1 MNLGLIAF
9 VEKLLDFLDSGNYI
23 GVLLVL
29 AFSVLVNLPKITEQY
44 LSHKGR
50 RLDTLTKLKNL
61 DELDSRLKSHIKSEI
76 EVEVFRL
83 THNVKVSTVL
93 LNGLLSLKERVGEQV
108 SFIHILRCSRLVPDL
123 SRVSEASFQI
133 KIEKSDYAYA
143 VYNSVF
149 GLLGFFG
156 GFFWFT
162 YSVAMLLSVPNF
174 QSLFVSGL
182 MLLVGFGMLTQ
193 TTPVYS
199 TRIINKQLA
208 ANRLDCIEKSL

>member
-1 MNLGLIAF
+1 MNLDLVAF

-23 GVLLVL
+23 GILLVL

-44 LSHKGR
+44 LSHKRR

-93 LNGLLSLKERVGEQV
+93 LNGLLSLKDRVGEQV
-108 SFIHILRCSRLVPDL
+108 SFTHILRCSRLVPDL
-123 SRVSEASFQI
+123 SDVSEANFQI

-143 VYNSVF
+143 IYNLVF

-156 GFFWFT
+156 GFIWFT
-162 YSVAMLLSVPNF
+162 YSAAMLLSAPNF
-174 QSLFVSGL
+174 QSLFVSSL
-182 MLLVGFGMLTQ
+182 MLLVGFGILTQ
-193 TTPVYS
+193 TTPVFS
-199 TRIINKQLA
+199 ARVINKQLLA
-208 ANRLDCIEKSL
+208 DRLNLGEKSL

>member
-1 MNLGLIAF
+1 MNLDLVSF
-9 VEKLLDFLDSGNYI
+9 VEKLVGFLESGNYI

-44 LSHKGR
+44 LSHKRR

-61 DELDSRLKSHIKSEI
+61 EELDSRLKSHIKSEI

-93 LNGLLSLKERVGEQV
+93 LNGLLSLKEKVGDQV
-108 SFIHILRCSRLVPDL
+108 SFTHILRCSRLVPDL
-123 SRVSEASFQI
+123 SKVNEASFQI
-133 KIEKSDYAYA
+133 KIAKSDYAYA
-143 VYNSVF
+143 IYNSFF

-162 YSVAMLLSVPNF
+162 YSMAMLLSVPNF

-182 MLLVGFGMLTQ
+182 MLLGGFGMLIQ
-193 TTPVYS
+193 TTPFFS
-199 TRIINKQLA
+199 TRIINKQLL
-208 ANRLDCIEKSL
+208 ANCLDCGEKCL